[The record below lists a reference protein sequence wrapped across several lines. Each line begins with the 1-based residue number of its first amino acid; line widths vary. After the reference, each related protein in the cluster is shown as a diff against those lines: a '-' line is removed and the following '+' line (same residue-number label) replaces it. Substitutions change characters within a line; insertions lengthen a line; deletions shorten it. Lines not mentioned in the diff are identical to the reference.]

1 MASVKERVIE
11 IVCEKLDKSPDAVTP
26 ETRFVDDLQADSLE
40 IAELLMEFEDEFEL
54 DIPQDEDAIN
64 TVGDAIAYIEKA
76 VSEKNG

>member
-1 MASVKERVIE
+1 MTGVQTCALPIS
-11 IVCEKLDKSPDAVTP
+11 
-26 ETRFVDDLQADSLE
+26 DSLE

-76 VSEKNG
+76 ITEKNG